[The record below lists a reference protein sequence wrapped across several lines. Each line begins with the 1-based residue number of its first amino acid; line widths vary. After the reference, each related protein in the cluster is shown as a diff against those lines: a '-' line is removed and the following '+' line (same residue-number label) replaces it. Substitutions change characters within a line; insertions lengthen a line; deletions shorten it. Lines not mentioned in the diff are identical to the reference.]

1 MRFSVTYDIA
11 GISELPLDYRAAF
24 VSLIKNALDKVN
36 YQNIQGNTHE
46 SIPMCFAIRFDKKP
60 DIRNGKIIIGKNIR
74 LHISSPSHVLG
85 TAIYN
90 GLLSIKEFPVYSTK
104 ITNPIASYVKEYN
117 IRRDIVIF
125 ATLSPIIIRHHLR
138 REMYVLPNEDGF
150 SQSLNNALSE
160 QWTLYNSDGL
170 DSYGSISIEVLKF
183 KKVVMTHY
191 GGLVLGFTGVLQM
204 NAVPPVLKFFYQAG
218 IGYRRSN
225 GFGFV
230 EVDQ

>member
-11 GISELPLDYRAAF
+11 GTPELPLDYRAAF
-24 VSLIKNALDKVN
+24 VSLIKSALDN
-36 YQNIQGNTHE
+36 ANSQNAQENINEH
-46 SIPMCFAIRFDKKP
+46 IPICFAIRFDKKP
-60 DIRNGKIIIGKNIR
+60 DIRNGKITIGKNIR
-74 LHISSPSHVLG
+74 LHISSPSPVLG

-90 GLLSIKEFPVYSTK
+90 GLITIKEFPVYNTK
-104 ITNPIASYVKEYN
+104 ITNPIVSPVNEYN

-125 ATLSPIIIRHHLR
+125 ATLSPIVIRHHQR
-138 REMYVLPNEDGF
+138 REMYVLPREDGF
-150 SQSLNNALSE
+150 AQSLNNALSE
-160 QWTLYNSDGL
+160 QWALYNSDGL
-170 DSYGSISIEVLKF
+170 DLYGSANVEVLKF